1 MRGIAKLI
9 AVAVSC
15 TAMGC
20 SSNGGGAAEIDSQ
33 VVDNNQ
39 YVVAPATPPPGVVQY
54 CWEEPMVAHEPNG
67 PGLNSEGTW
76 YSPAYK
82 AVRMVRGGK
91 WRPCN
96 EAEGASDGGTK

>member
-15 TAMGC
+15 TTIGC
-20 SSNGGGAAEIDSQ
+20 SSSGGAATEIDSQ

-54 CWEEPMVAHEPNG
+54 CWEEPMVDVVEVPA
-67 PGLNSEGTW
+67 GLDPQGVYYRPQHQQVVEIRQG
-76 YSPAYK
+76 
-82 AVRMVRGGK
+82 R
-91 WRPCN
+91 WRYQ
-96 EAEGASDGGTK
+96 DQ